1 MKKELLRKKVKD
13 SGLKST
19 ALREE
24 VLQLFMDSD
33 KALRSKE
40 IIDRLGDKYDRVSI
54 FRTLS
59 TFAGKGIIHSI
70 PTSNDYVVYSLC
82 RDDCD
87 TAAHHDHHYHFFCH
101 KCGDVFCLNDFD
113 YDETKMPGGYKI
125 DSVNII
131 FEGLCKECNQE

>member
-24 VLQLFMDSD
+24 VLELFMDSE

-59 TFAGKGIIHSI
+59 TFTGKGIIHSI
-70 PTSNDYVVYSLC
+70 PTSSDYVVYSLC
-82 RDDCD
+82 RDGCN
-87 TAAHHDHHYHFFCH
+87 TAEHNDHHYHFFCH

-113 YDETKMPGGYKI
+113 YDKTKMPRGYKT

-131 FEGLCKECNQE
+131 FEGLCKECNQK